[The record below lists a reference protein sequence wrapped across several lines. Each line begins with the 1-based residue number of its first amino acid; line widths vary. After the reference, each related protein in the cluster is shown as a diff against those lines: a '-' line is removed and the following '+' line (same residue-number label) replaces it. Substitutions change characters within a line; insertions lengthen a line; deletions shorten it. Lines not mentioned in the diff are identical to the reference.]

1 MESEYC
7 THTLQLW
14 RFARTREHNV
24 CLRGGL
30 SVHSTQ
36 SVGRLR
42 IKRTSTHTH
51 SLWLRNANAIHP
63 TMHAHKTAHTA
74 HTYAN
79 DDNKKK
85 KRAHV
90 PRTSERERDIHT
102 SKQLFMHSI
111 VCSIIVSWRQMRSS
125 SSQPSSLPSHN
136 DVHNLRYTNYSTHS
150 HTHTHFNRNYEF
162 HPHFTQRAHNANCMR
177 TEHNRTYTHGGSICL
192 HSVVESRS
200 ANRVIPA
207 TGVFSPV
214 CYQ

>member
-51 SLWLRNANAIHP
+51 THSLWLRNANAIHP
-63 TMHAHKTAHTA
+63 TMHAHQTAHTA

-85 KRAHV
+85 EASARAE
-90 PRTSERERDIHT
+90 SERASERA
-102 SKQLFMHSI
+102 
-111 VCSIIVSWRQMRSS
+111 R
-125 SSQPSSLPSHN
+125 
-136 DVHNLRYTNYSTHS
+136 
-150 HTHTHFNRNYEF
+150 E
-162 HPHFTQRAHNANCMR
+162 
-177 TEHNRTYTHGGSICL
+177 TYTLLNNYLCT
-192 HSVVESRS
+192 
-200 ANRVIPA
+200 A
-207 TGVFSPV
+207 
-214 CYQ
+214 